1 MTGGTL
7 AVMGVLLLVVIV
19 TLAAASFFPRM
30 LLAAVTLIALP
41 VAVLLFALVGVY
53 DAVFI
58 LAAVAIVA
66 CLTHTIVDTF
76 SLVITPSRRAA
87 STARNSS
94 RSWPPRT
101 SNNRSGPDGRPAR
114 ST

>member
-1 MTGGTL
+1 M
-7 AVMGVLLLVVIV
+7 MGLLLLVVIV

-30 LLAAVTLIALP
+30 LAAAVTLIAVP

-58 LAAVAIVA
+58 LAVLAIVA
-66 CLTHTIVDTF
+66 CLAHTITDTF
-76 SLVITPSRRAA
+76 SLVITPSRRTA
-87 STARNSS
+87 STTGD
-94 RSWPPRT
+94 PR
-101 SNNRSGPDGRPAR
+101 RSGRRPNGRQTH